1 MDSQWEIYPIKAVVS
16 QYRPINGQI
25 HWCAFLPIQI
35 TKAELDDFKI
45 GLGIPNCVL
54 EAHPLVEPI
63 PRLLH
68 EITMNGVK
76 APYNKLTLRL
86 SIMPS
91 RKGKHYSIFN
101 QIVTQNS
108 RETVKGKMSVG
119 QFRKWAL
126 IFSRRKLSL
135 VWLVD
140 VQR

>member
-1 MDSQWEIYPIKAVVS
+1 M
-16 QYRPINGQI
+16 
-25 HWCAFLPIQI
+25 
-35 TKAELDDFKI
+35 
-45 GLGIPNCVL
+45 L

-86 SIMPS
+86 SVMPS

-101 QIVTQNS
+101 QIVTQYS

-119 QFRKWAL
+119 QFRKGAL
-126 IFSRRKLSL
+126 FSRRKLSL
-135 VWLVD
+135 VWHV
-140 VQR
+140 